1 MEPLLL
7 AYSLSG
13 AAGLRSSLVVLIV
26 AVSAHFGYL
35 HPNPGLA
42 WIGSWM
48 LICLASIT
56 TLVEFFGDKIPVLDH
71 ALHSLHFALAP
82 AAGAIAAMSGY
93 NGEPA
98 IDVVLAVLGGGNAL
112 FVHSARTSVR
122 VVSSAT
128 TFGVANLFVSFAEDV
143 MTGFFIIIAFLAP
156 WLTALGLI
164 LLTYWLVKKVLRL
177 RLARQASV
185 RAGA

>member
-13 AAGLRSSLVVLIV
+13 AAGLRSALVVLVV

-35 HPNPGLA
+35 HPNPDLA
-42 WIGSWM
+42 WIGSWG
-48 LICLASIT
+48 LIAFACVAT
-56 TLVEFFGDKIPVLDH
+56 VVEFFGDKIPFLDH
-71 ALHSLHFALAP
+71 ALHGLHFVLAP
-82 AAGAIAAMSGY
+82 VAGAIAATSGY

-98 IDVVLAVLGGGNAL
+98 VDVVLGVLGAGNAL
-112 FVHSARTSVR
+112 LVHSARTGVR
-122 VVSSAT
+122 VASSAT
-128 TFGVANLFVSFAEDV
+128 TLGTGNVFISFAEDV
-143 MTGFFIIIAFLAP
+143 ATVFYMVVAALAP

-164 LLTYWLVKKVLRL
+164 LVTYWLVKKLSRL
-177 RLARQASV
+177 RLLRQASI